1 MAATAWV
8 VWNRAKRNIGN
19 GTIVLGTGITKIQ
32 LHQTGGA
39 TNQFSTT
46 IALSTAASIVTAGA
60 TEVITANGYTVG
72 GKSLLSMTWT
82 AGSAATQIRFDAAD
96 PIWTATGGTISTIK
110 YALLRNS
117 TGAGAGKVI
126 CWSKLT
132 TAAFNLT
139 VNNTLTI
146 QMAAAGIFNLS

>member
-1 MAATAWV
+1 MAASAWV
-8 VWNRAKRNIGN
+8 LWNRAKKNIGN
-19 GTIVLGTGITKIQ
+19 GSIVLGTGITKIQ

-39 TNQFSTT
+39 SNQFTTT
-46 IALSTAASIVTAGA
+46 IALSTAASIVSAGA
-60 TEVITANGYTVG
+60 TEVAAGNGYATG
-72 GKSLLSMTWT
+72 GKSLLSLTWT
-82 AGSAATQIRFDAAD
+82 AGSAATQIRFDSAD

-132 TAAFNLT
+132 TAAFSLT
-139 VNNTLTI
+139 INNTLTI